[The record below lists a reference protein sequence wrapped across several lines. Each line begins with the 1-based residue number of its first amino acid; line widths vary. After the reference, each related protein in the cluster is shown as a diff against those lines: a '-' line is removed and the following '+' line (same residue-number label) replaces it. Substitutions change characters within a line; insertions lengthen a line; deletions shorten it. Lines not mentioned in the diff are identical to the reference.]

1 MRLFDFG
8 NVGRKTYSM
17 FGSRKLE
24 RKDFFFFFLFR
35 FCSLFSF
42 FPRSFPHQT
51 WPKKAKIHWVN
62 SPTWKFAWSSNT
74 NYIFQNPVV
83 RIGRRSNFSGISP
96 IALPKSMV
104 ETEREREKVRSQTN
118 FAGIAVS
125 ISLLVLLLGLSFS
138 SKPFPSSPSVNPPL
152 FFFFWFFLS
161 FYFSIHSL
169 VVQRLFTAQE
179 LALHNGANDSLP
191 ILLAILGYF
200 FSLHQ
205 NRVLGSPENIT
216 HLFC

>member
-1 MRLFDFG
+1 
-8 NVGRKTYSM
+8 M

-24 RKDFFFFFLFR
+24 RKDFFFFFF
-35 FCSLFSF
+35 FSF
-42 FPRSFPHQT
+42 FAFALCFLSFLVVSLT
-51 WPKKAKIHWVN
+51 KLDLKRLKFTGVN
-62 SPTWKFAWSSNT
+62 IPTWKFAWSSNT

-216 HLFC
+216 HLCC